1 MKNTRF
7 IWTNIGWFTKHK
19 KPGVESRLNESPV
32 QIEGRKAPGSISSCG
47 KTRMP
52 IFIIEGKEE
61 EEEEDRNTWNLNG
74 ASIRGKRVTTG
85 RFVLMFRSLRMQGA
99 IQIKDFTL
107 ERHRFPIVS

>member
-7 IWTNIGWFTKHK
+7 IWTNLEWFTKRK
-19 KPGVESRLNESPV
+19 EPDVESRLNESPV

-52 IFIIEGKEE
+52 IFIIGGKE

>member
-1 MKNTRF
+1 
-7 IWTNIGWFTKHK
+7 
-19 KPGVESRLNESPV
+19 
-32 QIEGRKAPGSISSCG
+32 
-47 KTRMP
+47 MP